1 MTISYEE
8 TSDFSRDL
16 KKLKKKF
23 PLLEDDIETV
33 KKNAIELF
41 HITKLDNKSVFEISG
56 VGNTDELQFYKIK
69 KFACKNLKGRG
80 VKSGMRAIYAFL
92 PLENKVVFLEIY
104 FKAKQENEK
113 TQRIID
119 FISSYSK

>member
-8 TSDFSRDL
+8 TSDFSHDL

-119 FISSYSK
+119 FISNYSK